1 MRFFF
6 TILAQGK
13 HRKLLK
19 IKKACINILQIW
31 SVTFLEMN
39 SIGSPSPSLTII
51 SPLDPSIPQPSTAKT
66 TLWLRSV
73 TTKPPPFTTMGR
85 LLIISIVGVP
95 EQKILLTTG
104 MLLSISLDAAHKAE
118 GEISCLDLNPCF
130 CLPTLPLASSGASR
144 RVLILEQKTIVS
156 NKIVSQAEKQWGKS
170 SRLVWFRVSILC

>member
-51 SPLDPSIPQPSTAKT
+51 SPLDPSIPQPSTVKT

-104 MLLSISLDAAHKAE
+104 MLLSILLNAAHKVE
-118 GEISCLDLNPCF
+118 GENLLLGSEPPFLFAHLAFSKF
-130 CLPTLPLASSGASR
+130 CGQQASTYIGAKGDRFKQDSLPSWEAMR
-144 RVLILEQKTIVS
+144 
-156 NKIVSQAEKQWGKS
+156 KIQ
-170 SRLVWFRVSILC
+170 